1 MMSESVEVP
10 ITLDPGRLPRHVA
23 VIMDGNGRWAQRQ
36 GLSRIRGHVV
46 GMESVRAVVRQTR
59 NLDIPYLTLFAFSDE
74 NWQRPAL
81 EVRVLMAILRRYLER
96 ELREMQENQI
106 ALRAIG
112 DLKRLPPVVQQE
124 LARAI
129 AATSNGARMTL
140 TLALSYG
147 GRTEI
152 VQTAQALAREVLA
165 GRLNPEDIDVPMFS
179 RYLYTAQMPD
189 PDLIIRTSGEY
200 RLSNFLLWQ
209 SAYTEIY
216 VTDTLWPDF
225 REEEYLKALAA
236 YQQRERR
243 YGLTRE
249 QLAALD
255 AAESRH

>member
-1 MMSESVEVP
+1 MSESVAVSIP
-10 ITLDPGRLPRHVA
+10 LDRGRLPRHVA
-23 VIMDGNGRWAQRQ
+23 IIMDGNGRWAQRQ

-46 GMESVRAVVRQTR
+46 GMESVRAIVRQTR

-96 ELREMQENQI
+96 ELAEMQENQI

-129 AATSNGARMTL
+129 AATSNAARMTL

-152 VQTAQALAREVLA
+152 VQAAEALAREVLA
-165 GRLNPEDIDVPMFS
+165 GRLNPEDIDPAMFS

-243 YGLTRE
+243 YGLTGE

-255 AAESRH
+255 AAA

>member
-1 MMSESVEVP
+1 MSESVEVSIP
-10 ITLDPGRLPRHVA
+10 LDRGRLPQHVA
-23 VIMDGNGRWAQRQ
+23 IIMDGNGRWAQRQ
-36 GLSRIRGHVV
+36 GLTRIRGHVV
-46 GMESVRAVVRQTR
+46 GGESVRAIVRQTR

-96 ELREMQENQI
+96 ELAEMQENQI

-129 AATSNGARMTL
+129 AATSNGVRMVL
-140 TLALSYG
+140 SLALSYG
-147 GRTEI
+147 SRNEI
-152 VQTAQALAREVLA
+152 VQAAQAMALDVLA
-165 GRLNPEDIDVPMFS
+165 GRLSPEDLDAAMFS
-179 RYLYTAQMPD
+179 RYLYTAGMPD

>member
-1 MMSESVEVP
+1 
-10 ITLDPGRLPRHVA
+10 
-23 VIMDGNGRWAQRQ
+23 
-36 GLSRIRGHVV
+36 
-46 GMESVRAVVRQTR
+46 
-59 NLDIPYLTLFAFSDE
+59 
-74 NWQRPAL
+74 
-81 EVRVLMAILRRYLER
+81 
-96 ELREMQENQI
+96 
-106 ALRAIG
+106 
-112 DLKRLPPVVQQE
+112 VVQQE

-129 AATSNGARMTL
+129 AATSNGVRMVL
-140 TLALSYG
+140 SLALSYG
-147 GRTEI
+147 SRTEI
-152 VQTAQALAREVLA
+152 VQAAQALAREVLA
-165 GRLNPEDIDVPMFS
+165 GRLNPEDIDAAIFS

>member
-1 MMSESVEVP
+1 MSESVEVSIP
-10 ITLDPGRLPRHVA
+10 LDRGRLPRHVA
-23 VIMDGNGRWAQRQ
+23 IIMDGNGRWAQRQ

-46 GMESVRAVVRQTR
+46 GMESVRAIVRQTR

-96 ELREMQENQI
+96 ELAEMQENQI

-129 AATSNGARMTL
+129 AATSNGARMAL

-147 GRTEI
+147 GRNEI
-152 VQTAQALAREVLA
+152 VQAAQALALDVLA
-165 GRLNPEDIDVPMFS
+165 GRLSPEDIDAAVFS

-249 QLAALD
+249 QLAALE

>member
-1 MMSESVEVP
+1 MSESVEVSIP
-10 ITLDPGRLPRHVA
+10 LDRGRLPRHVA
-23 VIMDGNGRWAQRQ
+23 IIMDGNGRWAQRQ

-46 GMESVRAVVRQTR
+46 GMESVRAIVRQTR

-96 ELREMQENQI
+96 ELAEMQENQI

-129 AATSNGARMTL
+129 TATSNGARMAL

-147 GRTEI
+147 GRNEI
-152 VQTAQALAREVLA
+152 VQAAQALALDVLA
-165 GRLNPEDIDVPMFS
+165 GRLSPEDIDAAVFS

-249 QLAALD
+249 QLAALE

>member
-10 ITLDPGRLPRHVA
+10 NTLDLGRLPRHVA

-46 GMESVRAVVRQTR
+46 GMESVRAIVRQTR
-59 NLDIPYLTLFAFSDE
+59 KLDIPYLTLFAFSDE

-81 EVRVLMAILRRYLER
+81 EVRALMAILRRYLER
-96 ELREMQENQI
+96 ELGEMQENQI

-129 AATSNGARMTL
+129 AATSNAARMAL

-152 VQTAQALAREVLA
+152 VQAAEALAREVLA
-165 GRLNPEDIDVPMFS
+165 GRLNPEDIDAAMFS

-225 REEEYLKALAA
+225 REEAYLKALAA

-255 AAESRH
+255 ALESRR

>member
-1 MMSESVEVP
+1 MMSESVEVSIP
-10 ITLDPGRLPRHVA
+10 LDRGRLPRHVA

-46 GMESVRAVVRQTR
+46 GMESVRAIVRQTR

-129 AATSNGARMTL
+129 AATSNGTRMAL

-147 GRTEI
+147 GRNEI
-152 VQTAQALAREVLA
+152 VQAAQALAREVLA
-165 GRLNPEDIDVPMFS
+165 GRRNPEDIDAAMFS

-225 REEEYLKALAA
+225 REEEYFKALAA

-249 QLAALD
+249 QLAVLD